1 MCLRQKYRDVRGN
14 GVLGGR
20 ELPCGEAAQRK
31 SAEATTGRGYNRAG
45 CRVRADAAP
54 CISNTP
60 SAAVTGKSGEQLGL
74 AKQNIGFS
82 RIGKQVS
89 TTSTSKLPC
98 NMASWPDLSLQSK
111 QSCSTSLRAIR
122 LQQRCNLD
130 SRRSDAYTSF
140 LSNLQFGGADGVA
153 PV

>member
-1 MCLRQKYRDVRGN
+1 MYARTES
-14 GVLGGR
+14 LGEGIALWFDR
-20 ELPCGEAAQRK
+20 SAQERW
-31 SAEATTGRGYNRAG
+31 SPTGRGYNRAG
-45 CRVRADAAP
+45 CRVRAKAAP
-54 CISNTP
+54 CISNNP
-60 SAAVTGKSGEQLGL
+60 SAAVTVNGGEQLGL

-111 QSCSTSLRAIR
+111 QSCSTSLRVIR

-130 SRRSDAYTSF
+130 SRRDGAYTSF
-140 LSNLQFGGADGVA
+140 PSNLQIGEADGDS